1 MYNGKNGNIFYFLK
15 PIGAPMEF
23 IDRCLMGFLFSILV
37 LVVLVG
43 PLILFS
49 PMAGFVAPNPVLSGD
64 INISFL
70 IEKAIS
76 NATMHE
82 YLTG

>member
-23 IDRCLMGFLFSILV
+23 IDRCLMGFLFSALV
-37 LVVLVG
+37 LIVLVG

-64 INISFL
+64 IKISFL